1 MRVLKMVF
9 LIGAILI
16 AAPAGAI
23 ELGQSGLGFF
33 GSAHVP
39 LFRFAEWYSASPKL
53 GVSYNYMATPKIMAE
68 VEYHYSA
75 MRGGDLAARSFTW
88 PVDKQDYRSSNVD
101 QSMSFNSLSAA
112 GILHLKNLEQGA
124 NPYVIGGVGF
134 FGFNN
139 SVSGLVFP
147 GQSGTSLDTTIHLP
161 KTEEKTAAL
170 TFSFGGGVSIVGSD
184 RFMFD
189 LRLRWNV
196 IMGEIRPL
204 EDWGLEKVFPMQ
216 AVDLTA
222 GLKYFW

>member
-1 MRVLKMVF
+1 
-9 LIGAILI
+9 
-16 AAPAGAI
+16 
-23 ELGQSGLGFF
+23 
-33 GSAHVP
+33 
-39 LFRFAEWYSASPKL
+39 
-53 GVSYNYMATPKIMAE
+53 
-68 VEYHYSA
+68 
-75 MRGGDLAARSFTW
+75 
-88 PVDKQDYRSSNVD
+88 
-101 QSMSFNSLSAA
+101 MSFNSVTAT

-134 FGFNN
+134 FGSNN
-139 SVSGLVFP
+139 SVSGLIFP

-161 KTEEKTAAL
+161 KTDEKTAAL